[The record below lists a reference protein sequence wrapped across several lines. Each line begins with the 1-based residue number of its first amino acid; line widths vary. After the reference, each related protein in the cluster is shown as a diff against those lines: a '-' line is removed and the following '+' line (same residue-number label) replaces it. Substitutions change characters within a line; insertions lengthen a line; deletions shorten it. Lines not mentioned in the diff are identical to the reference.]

1 MEGLS
6 LGLEQPGGQVW
17 SLFIAVALRQ
27 LLLTF
32 SACLELQESGV
43 RPPVF
48 LAQLSVIS
56 LATSLGTALG
66 LILTE
71 AGAELQQLP
80 LAAVWGLV
88 GGALLYTVLARVTA
102 RRKLGLVQVGGLGLG
117 FILVVLTE
125 IFGHPGDQQEQEV
138 LGEEENVF
146 YQPLPP
152 LPPLPSPASIVNTTV
167 MSVLGIIQEPEPL
180 STAL

>member
-1 MEGLS
+1 MEGLT

-32 SACLELQESGV
+32 SVCLELQESRV

-48 LAQLSVIS
+48 LAQLSVLS

-71 AGAELQQLP
+71 AGAELQQIP
-80 LAAVWGLV
+80 LAAVWGLA
-88 GGALLYTVLARVTA
+88 GGAVLYTVLSRVTA
-102 RRKLGLVQVGGLGLG
+102 RRMRRTKSGLVQVGGLGLG
-117 FILVVLTE
+117 FILVLLTE
-125 IFGHPGDQQEQEV
+125 IFGHHIRSRR
-138 LGEEENVF
+138 
-146 YQPLPP
+146 YQKRSGMGCFLRPT
-152 LPPLPSPASIVNTTV
+152 SS
-167 MSVLGIIQEPEPL
+167 S
-180 STAL
+180 